1 MIHTTSRAHISVTP
15 AGDILLFI
23 KKGTRNGTTTSRLA
37 TFLSYDGIL
46 AKPTNNKT
54 LVHHFTAYLD
64 SKLSSLSTQESITI
78 TITTHKK
85 EI

>member
-1 MIHTTSRAHISVTP
+1 MIHRTSNVHISVTP
-15 AGDILLFI
+15 NDDILFI
-23 KKGTRNGTTTSRLA
+23 KKETRNGQTTIRLA

-54 LVHHFTAYLD
+54 IVHHFTAYLD
-64 SKLSSLSTQESITI
+64 SKLRDLRAQESITI

-85 EI
+85 ER